1 MPIVETITA
10 QSKGIFIPNEAKKQL
25 NEGITTILKNSL
37 SDNAFTELNLQSWF
51 HQHWRN
57 LKKKISG
64 VKVQE
69 AKYRWIK
76 KIGHKFTFLVI
87 EEPHKY
93 SIKIVWCYVENVPH
107 FSCSHQG
114 YTATK
119 IFFRSIDPDDKNI
132 APYTESIYSLFE
144 YE

>member
-37 SDNAFTELNLQSWF
+37 SDNAFTELNLQSRF

-69 AKYRWIK
+69 AKYR
-76 KIGHKFTFLVI
+76 
-87 EEPHKY
+87 
-93 SIKIVWCYVENVPH
+93 
-107 FSCSHQG
+107 
-114 YTATK
+114 
-119 IFFRSIDPDDKNI
+119 
-132 APYTESIYSLFE
+132 
-144 YE
+144 